1 MKKTASIFAFS
12 VLLAASCGQ
21 QNSGDKKAQ
30 LADLKK
36 QKSELDAKIGALEK
50 ELNAQDT
57 SKKEKIKYV
66 SVSALTPML
75 FEHSLDLQGSVIA
88 DDEVYATSRMPGTVT
103 KVYIKNGDRVQEGQL
118 IAELDDRLV
127 EQGMAELQNRLD
139 LANDLYNKQKALWEQ
154 KIGSEIQY
162 LTAKNNKDA
171 LEKTLSTMQQQKD
184 MYRVHSPISGVVDEA
199 LVKQG
204 QAAAPGVPLAKIV
217 NFSKLKVKADAAE
230 TYAPRLRVGSAVKL
244 QFPDLQKEVNS
255 KITYVGNGVNPM
267 NRTIKVEIALKGNE
281 QGILPNMLSVV
292 RLLDYSKPNALAVPI
307 NMLQKDLAGQD
318 FILVAENGKAVKKI
332 VKLGQISGDKV
343 EILSGLKAG
352 EQLVTVGYQD
362 LNEGDTLQVQ

>member
-1 MKKTASIFAFS
+1 
-12 VLLAASCGQ
+12 
-21 QNSGDKKAQ
+21 
-30 LADLKK
+30 
-36 QKSELDAKIGALEK
+36 
-50 ELNAQDT
+50 
-57 SKKEKIKYV
+57 
-66 SVSALTPML
+66 
-75 FEHSLDLQGSVIA
+75 
-88 DDEVYATSRMPGTVT
+88 
-103 KVYIKNGDRVQEGQL
+103 
-118 IAELDDRLV
+118 
-127 EQGMAELQNRLD
+127 
-139 LANDLYNKQKALWEQ
+139 
-154 KIGSEIQY
+154 
-162 LTAKNNKDA
+162 
-171 LEKTLSTMQQQKD
+171 MQQQKD